1 MEKFEFQKRLEKKR
15 AYLNCLLIFCAL
27 LIPTLL
33 SAFKQMNLPWALQ
46 VFCYVT
52 LLATMVLCHVKA
64 NSIAAKVIAVHN
76 SKSKY

>member
-1 MEKFEFQKRLEKKR
+1 MEKIEFQKRLEKKR
-15 AYLNCLLIFCAL
+15 AYLKCLMIFCAL

-52 LLATMVLCHVKA
+52 LLASMVLCHLKA
-64 NSIAAKVIAVHN
+64 ASIAAKVIAVHN
-76 SKSKY
+76 PKK

>member
-15 AYLNCLLIFCAL
+15 AYLNCLMIFCAL

-46 VFCYVT
+46 VFCYVM
-52 LLATMVLCHVKA
+52 LLSAMLLCHVKA
-64 NSIAAKVIAVHN
+64 ASIAAKVIAAHN
-76 SKSKY
+76 LKK